1 MCQEE
6 KYDLE
11 KQLKNQALKAQK
23 TDELKLK
30 YDDLLDKSKQLKS
43 RHLLLIEKV
52 KKHAESNCSNGQ
64 ELTNVLAKL
73 SSLSKIPLLSAGNV
87 QMNGSFNTGRK
98 TQKLVKKDKSLIV
111 DPNIYEKQSMMDPST
126 PSKRDLEAKH
136 MDEET
141 KQLSMLMMS
150 ESDLTESQAQSEGE
164 NR

>member
-23 TDELKLK
+23 ADELKLK
-30 YDDLLDKSKQLKS
+30 HDDLLDKSKQLKS

-73 SSLSKIPLLSAGNV
+73 SSLSKIPLLSTGIS
-87 QMNGSFNTGRK
+87 QMDNSFNTGRR
-98 TQKLVKKDKSLIV
+98 TQKLAKKDKSLIV
-111 DPNIYEKQSMMDPST
+111 DPNIYEKKSMMDPST
-126 PSKRDLEAKH
+126 PSKRDLQNSIMLEAKQ
-136 MDEET
+136 MDEEA
-141 KQLSMLMMS
+141 KQLSILMMS
-150 ESDLTESQAQSEGE
+150 ESDLTES
-164 NR
+164 

>member
-11 KQLKNQALKAQK
+11 KQLKNQGLKAQK

-64 ELTNVLAKL
+64 ELTNILAKL
-73 SSLSKIPLLSAGNV
+73 SSLSKIPLLSTGNI
-87 QMNGSFNTGRK
+87 QMNSSFNTGRK
-98 TQKLVKKDKSLIV
+98 SL
-111 DPNIYEKQSMMDPST
+111 T
-126 PSKRDLEAKH
+126 LA
-136 MDEET
+136 
-141 KQLSMLMMS
+141 
-150 ESDLTESQAQSEGE
+150 
-164 NR
+164 

>member
-11 KQLKNQALKAQK
+11 KQLKNQGLKAQK

-64 ELTNVLAKL
+64 ELTNILAKL
-73 SSLSKIPLLSAGNV
+73 SSLSKIP
-87 QMNGSFNTGRK
+87 
-98 TQKLVKKDKSLIV
+98 
-111 DPNIYEKQSMMDPST
+111 
-126 PSKRDLEAKH
+126 
-136 MDEET
+136 
-141 KQLSMLMMS
+141 
-150 ESDLTESQAQSEGE
+150 
-164 NR
+164 

>member
-11 KQLKNQALKAQK
+11 KQLKNHALKAQK

-73 SSLSKIPLLSAGNV
+73 SSLSKIPLLSTSNV
-87 QMNGSFNTGRK
+87 QMNANISMNSSFNTGRK
-98 TQKLVKKDKSLIV
+98 TQKLAKKDKSLIV
-111 DPNIYEKQSMMDPST
+111 DPNIYEKKSMMDPST
-126 PSKRDLEAKH
+126 PSKR
-136 MDEET
+136 EE
-141 KQLSMLMMS
+141 LY
-150 ESDLTESQAQSEGE
+150 
-164 NR
+164 